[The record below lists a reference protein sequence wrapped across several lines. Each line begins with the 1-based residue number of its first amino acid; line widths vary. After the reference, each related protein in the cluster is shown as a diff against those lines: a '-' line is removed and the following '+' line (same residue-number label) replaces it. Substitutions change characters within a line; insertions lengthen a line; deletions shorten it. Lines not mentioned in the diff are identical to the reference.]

1 MLNSN
6 ESKLKIFENFQIDYN
21 LPKHTITNTSDSNI
35 SIGGSFL
42 STNPDWSVESDSSTY
57 YNGKQN
63 WIKQLINWISGKTT
77 EIKVKREEKKKL
89 NPSEFFKE
97 ISSTLEFKTFDSQK
111 YVKRVDGYLSAIE
124 NAKKLG
130 QTALVEKL
138 ENEIELIKSESLLF
152 GIGNIKTITEE
163 QIIHFYKK
171 SKKGLRLDWIKNF
184 TRIIPNKIVKQKI
197 KIDNLKV
204 FDNYVI
210 LHFDPNEE
218 AYSMTKAEKEDPIIF
233 GVIQGSRKLYY
244 IADWKDKYCD
254 LTLDTLIDEF
264 GKHAINANDITVNF
278 E

>member
-1 MLNSN
+1 MLNSDKT
-6 ESKLKIFENFQIDYN
+6 KLKIFENFNTDYN
-21 LPKHTITNTSDSNI
+21 LPKHKKDNSDDSV
-35 SIGGSFL
+35 SRGGSFI
-42 STNPDWSVESDSSTY
+42 SNPEDWSVSAVGSTY
-57 YNGKQN
+57 YDGKQN
-63 WIKQLINWISGKTT
+63 WFKRLGRWISGKTT

-97 ISSTLEFKTFDSQK
+97 ISSTLEFKTFDSKK

-130 QTALVEKL
+130 QIALVEKL
-138 ENEIELIKSESLLF
+138 QKEIDLVKCESLLF
-152 GIGNIKTITEE
+152 GIGNVKTITEE
-163 QIIHFYKK
+163 QVIHFYKK

-210 LHFDPNEE
+210 LHFDPNEDSYE
-218 AYSMTKAEKEDPIIF
+218 LTQKEKEDPIIF
-233 GVIQGSRKLYY
+233 GVIHGSRKLYY

-264 GKHAINANDITVNF
+264 GKKAINANDISVKF